1 MSGVRTI
8 NVETA
13 SSVATLLGNFDGST
27 VQIPINLLKV
37 LLGAELAGP
46 NYQNRAELFADLA
59 WSAGAVLRHD
69 LLQRGH
75 SPPAVRVVQ
84 ASRRCRIA
92 GATRQI
98 DRKNPARRAGVTGDR
113 PRGQTVKQPTLMQQ
127 TRVKVAEIDCRRR
140 LRPISEAG
148 VDSLIA
154 SIRETGVM
162 KDAIH
167 LRKKKDGSLVLI
179 AGGHR
184 LEAARRLGWEEIE
197 AKIWTDVTD
206 DWAAIMEIDDN
217 LAGAEMNPLDTAVFL
232 ATRKQVYERLHP
244 ESKQMAGAA
253 LAAKR
258 WSVDASDIVS
268 FASATAEKF
277 GVSKRHVERMVAAG
291 TRLGPDEVAQLR
303 AAPRQV
309 PLAASGAMRQPDIA
323 GSTRSQGPAGR
334 DHGQGLATCQLPALQ
349 PQTLPPRRRWSRL
362 R

>member
-1 MSGVRTI
+1 M
-8 NVETA
+8 
-13 SSVATLLGNFDGST
+13 
-27 VQIPINLLKV
+27 
-37 LLGAELAGP
+37 
-46 NYQNRAELFADLA
+46 
-59 WSAGAVLRHD
+59 
-69 LLQRGH
+69 
-75 SPPAVRVVQ
+75 
-84 ASRRCRIA
+84 
-92 GATRQI
+92 
-98 DRKNPARRAGVTGDR
+98 
-113 PRGQTVKQPTLMQQ
+113 KQPTLMQQ

-148 VDSLIA
+148 VESLIA

-244 ESKQMAGAA
+244 ETRAGVAGG
-253 LAAKR
+253 LARQGSANEL
-258 WSVDASDIVS
+258 SS
-268 FASATAEKF
+268 FAEATAQKF
-277 GVSKRHVERMVAAG
+277 GMTARQIQKIVAAG
-291 TRLGPDEVAQLR
+291 SRLGPDEVAQLR

-309 PLAASGAMRQPDIA
+309 TLKDLTEIAKIGAPTERYDVVRQLAE
-323 GSTRSQGPAGR
+323 GSARSAAEAWRAVKRGDEAPIKDPVDDAFKTM
-334 DHGQGLATCQLPALQ
+334 LAQWLRAPMAA
-349 PQTLPPRRRWSRL
+349 RRRLVDELADQL
-362 R
+362 RPMLAFHDGGRS